1 MTHSISG
8 TGNSDIIAAIA
19 TPPGKGGIGV
29 IRVSGR
35 SLGFLV
41 RKIAGSLPQPRQAR
55 LTKFLDEAGLVI
67 DQGIVLYFPA
77 PHSYTGEDVLELQGH
92 GGPAVMNL
100 LLSSCLSAGARLA
113 QPGEF
118 TLRAFLNNKLD
129 LAQAESVADIINA
142 STSEAARCAMRSL
155 QGEFSR
161 VIRDLVEAL
170 ITLRILVEASLD
182 FPEEEIEFAGG
193 RDVMDKLEAIRTQL
207 ERVLTSAAQGSL
219 LREGIRV
226 VLVGQPNVGKSSLL
240 NQLTGEETAIVTEIP
255 GTTRDAIRETIEIE
269 GIPIHVVDTAGLRD
283 TQDAVEKIGMAR
295 TRDAMGKANLILLV
309 VDSRCGITAEDRQ
322 ILQELPVTLPI
333 IQVYNKIDLLTAP
346 ARVEAPADGSAV
358 YVSAKTGTGV
368 DVLRRKLLE
377 MAGWGMHDSGEGVFM
392 ARQRHLQALTQAR
405 AHLNDAAGL
414 VANAAPLELLA
425 EELRMAQKI
434 LSSITGEFN
443 ADDLLGEIFSRFCIG
458 K

>member
-1 MTHSISG
+1 MTHSISR

-35 SLGFLV
+35 SLELLA

-55 LTKFLDEAGLVI
+55 LSKFLDEAGLVI

-142 STSEAARCAMRSL
+142 STSDAARCAIRSL

-161 VIRDLVEAL
+161 AIRDLVEAL
-170 ITLRILVEASLD
+170 ISLRIFVEASLD
-182 FPEEEIEFAGG
+182 FPEEEIEFVGG
-193 RDVMDKLEAIRTQL
+193 RDVRDKLEAIRAQL
-207 ERVLTSAAQGSL
+207 ERVLRSATQGSL
-219 LREGIRV
+219 LRDGIRV

-295 TRDAMGKANLILLV
+295 TRDAMGNANLILLV
-309 VDSRCGITAEDRQ
+309 VDSRCGITVEDKQ

-333 IQVYNKIDLLTAP
+333 IQVYNKIDLLTA
-346 ARVEAPADGSAV
+346 RGGVEAPEDGSAV

-377 MAGWGMHDSGEGVFM
+377 MAGGRTHASGEGVFM
-392 ARQRHLQALTQAR
+392 ARQRHLHALTQAR
-405 AHLNDAAGL
+405 AHLKDASGI
-414 VANAAPLELLA
+414 VANTAPLELLA
-425 EELRMAQKI
+425 EELRMAQKT

>member
-1 MTHSISG
+1 MTHLITG

-35 SLGFLV
+35 SLEMLAG
-41 RKIAGSLPQPRQAR
+41 KIVGSLPLPRQAR
-55 LTKFLDEAGLVI
+55 LSKFMDEAGLVI

-92 GGPAVMNL
+92 GGPALMNL

-142 STSEAARCAMRSL
+142 STGEAARCAMRSL

-161 VIRDLVEAL
+161 AIRSLVEAL

-182 FPEEEIEFAGG
+182 FPEEEIEFAGQG
-193 RDVMDKLEAIRTQL
+193 GITDKLEAIRTEL
-207 ERVLTSAAQGSL
+207 EGVLLSATQGSL

-240 NQLTGEETAIVTEIP
+240 NELTGEETAIVTEIP

-269 GIPIHVVDTAGLRD
+269 GVPIHVVDTAGLRD
-283 TQDAVEKIGMAR
+283 THDAVEKIGMAR
-295 TRDAMGKANLILLV
+295 TRDAVGKANLILLV

-322 ILQELPVTLPI
+322 ILQELPVTLPLI
-333 IQVYNKIDLLTAP
+333 HVYNKIDLLATP
-346 ARVEAPADGSAV
+346 TSVKTPEGGSAV
-358 YVSAKTGTGV
+358 YVSAKTGSGM

-377 MAGWGMHDSGEGVFM
+377 VSGWGTHASGEGTFM
-392 ARQRHLQALTQAR
+392 ARRRHLHALTQAR
-405 AHLNDAAGL
+405 TYLKDAAAL
-414 VANAAPLELLA
+414 AVNAASLELLA
-425 EELRMAQKI
+425 EELRMAQKT
-434 LSSITGEFN
+434 LSSITGEFS

>member
-1 MTHSISG
+1 MTHSISR

-35 SLGFLV
+35 SLELLA

-55 LTKFLDEAGLVI
+55 LSKFLDEAGLVI

-142 STSEAARCAMRSL
+142 STSDAARCAIRSL

-161 VIRDLVEAL
+161 AIRDLVEAL
-170 ITLRILVEASLD
+170 ISLRIFVEASLD
-182 FPEEEIEFAGG
+182 FPEEEIEFVGG
-193 RDVMDKLEAIRTQL
+193 RDVRDKLEAIRAQL
-207 ERVLTSAAQGSL
+207 ERVLRLATQGSL
-219 LREGIRV
+219 LRDGIRV

-295 TRDAMGKANLILLV
+295 TRDAMGNANLILLV
-309 VDSRCGITAEDRQ
+309 VDSRCGITVEDKQ
-322 ILQELPVTLPI
+322 ILQELPVTPPI
-333 IQVYNKIDLLTAP
+333 IQVYNKIDLLTA
-346 ARVEAPADGSAV
+346 RGGVEAPEDGSAV

-377 MAGWGMHDSGEGVFM
+377 MAGWRTHASGEGVFM
-392 ARQRHLQALTQAR
+392 ARQRHLHALTQAR
-405 AHLNDAAGL
+405 AHLKDASGI
-414 VANAAPLELLA
+414 VANTAPLELLA
-425 EELRMAQKI
+425 EELRMAQKT